1 MHGNPLTRGAL
12 GDISATQKSA
22 KGSGSA
28 AWTTLRKTMP
38 QNATKASLTSQA
50 EFAIAAAGNRPKIES
65 LKGG

>member
-1 MHGNPLTRGAL
+1 
-12 GDISATQKSA
+12 
-22 KGSGSA
+22 
-28 AWTTLRKTMP
+28 MP